1 MILTQTIKD
10 AINGEFNN
18 WVEHQ
23 YANRSAEERQKSAQF
38 YTPPEITFAL
48 LEKFESV
55 EDKDIL
61 DPASG
66 CGGLLAACIIAGA
79 DPKRVYGVEIDP
91 DIVKISKERL
101 AALGVPPENIQL
113 ANALSPSSY
122 DFSEENQI
130 TVQRSYL
137 KHVFCEEALKLP
149 QGEGWKAIVPKIE
162 KALTLIDEPTITLR
176 QIIALRYKLFELLE
190 KVDETEYDM
199 ALLFPKYDPTEKER
213 VQRVKDMAKKPEKF
227 FLKEHKNCDKINN
240 EQ

>member
-1 MILTQTIKD
+1 MKLSEKNKHDIVT
-10 AINGEFNN
+10 EFNN
-18 WVEHQ
+18 WVEQQ
-23 YANRSAEERQKSAQF
+23 YAKRTFGDRQKISQF
-38 YTPPEITFAL
+38 FTPPEITFTL

-149 QGEGWKAIVPKIE
+149 QGEGWKAIVPKIK

-176 QIIALRYKLFELLE
+176 QIIALRYKLFDVLE

-227 FLKEHKNCDKINN
+227 FLKEHKNCGKINN

>member
-1 MILTQTIKD
+1 MKLSEKNKHDIDT
-10 AINGEFNN
+10 EFNN
-18 WVEHQ
+18 WVEQQ
-23 YANRSAEERQKSAQF
+23 YAKRTFGDRQKISQF
-38 YTPPEITFAL
+38 FTPPEITFTL

-66 CGGLLAACIIAGA
+66 CGGLLAACVIAGA

-122 DFSEENQI
+122 DFSEENQV

-149 QGEGWKAIVPKIE
+149 QGEGWKVIVPKFK
-162 KALTLIDEPTITLR
+162 KALTLIDEPTVTLR

-213 VQRVKDMAKKPEKF
+213 LQRVKDMTKKPEKF
-227 FLKEHKNCDKINN
+227 FLKKHKNCGKINN

>member
-1 MILTQTIKD
+1 MKLSEKNKHDIDT
-10 AINGEFNN
+10 EFNN
-18 WVEHQ
+18 WVEQQ
-23 YANRSAEERQKSAQF
+23 YAKRTFGDRQKISQF
-38 YTPPEITFAL
+38 FTPPEITFTL

-66 CGGLLAACIIAGA
+66 CGGLLAACVIAGA

-91 DIVKISKERL
+91 DIVKISKARL

-122 DFSEENQI
+122 DFSEENQV

-149 QGEGWKAIVPKIE
+149 QGEGWKAIVPKIK

-176 QIIALRYKLFELLE
+176 QIIALRYKLFEVLE

-227 FLKEHKNCDKINN
+227 FLKKHKNCGKINN